1 MSCNIFLMRRKVK
14 LHLCGNFSTFLRHT
28 PMTFLNPF
36 MLFGLLAA
44 AIPILLHLLNLRRLK
59 TVEFSSLRFL
69 RELQRTRM
77 RRIRLRQWIL
87 LLLRTLLILCLVLAF
102 SRPAL
107 QGSLASLGGSSARS
121 AIVLLIDDSPSMGL
135 RNGGGILFDQAK
147 ATARRIIA
155 LARPGDELHVL
166 PLSSTASDDP
176 GPTAV
181 SPQEA
186 LRIVEMMQL
195 SNRFTPNAGA
205 LRRAIRQ
212 TRASS
217 AVNTEFYLLS
227 DLQGTTFAPDPGA
240 QKEPPVD
247 AAHVRLF
254 IIPFQPDHREN
265 AAVIAAT
272 VESRILSQNRPVSV
286 RAIIQNFGDRPLQ
299 NAVASLYIEGTRVAQ
314 QSVTVAPGGRTAVE
328 LTGVPKH
335 RGMLGCTVRLDDD
348 VLEIDNR
355 WHFAL
360 AIPETIAVLVAGDTP
375 ASTRFATL
383 ALSLAGDSSVAGLF
397 RIRQTAA
404 ERLLSADIEG
414 TDVLLVSAGG
424 QLQHGAGERI
434 AAAVRLG
441 MGLMLFPGPGT
452 DAATLSRSLL
462 QPLGIPAITIPA
474 PRPDQA
480 APSGFLRFGTVDMS
494 HPVFSGMFEHSATTA
509 PAPPVES
516 PHITAAATLTPGPA
530 GTTVIGMTDGRPFLV
545 EYRAGTGRIMIC
557 AVDAGTAW
565 SDLPVRGIFPPL
577 LHRSMVYLSTTSATD
592 TGARIGDRLTL
603 SLPRASGV
611 ARREFV
617 VIAPDGTEE
626 RVIPQVRAGALVFTP
641 SPAEMPGLY
650 VVRDARAARSG
661 TSSATLQA
669 AAVNPR
675 TEESD
680 LAPATAAMTTSCAA
694 SCGINDDRCTT
705 VYDTGALERTVG
717 EARYGVELWQAFLL
731 IALACAAFEMVIAR
745 TTRATA
751 EERPQDA

>member
-1 MSCNIFLMRRKVK
+1 
-14 LHLCGNFSTFLRHT
+14 
-28 PMTFLNPF
+28 MTFLNPF
-36 MLFGLLAA
+36 MLFGLAAA
-44 AIPILLHLLNLRRLK
+44 AIPILLHLLNLRKLK

-87 LLLRTLLILCLVLAF
+87 LLLRTVLILALVLAF

-135 RNGGGILFDQAK
+135 RNSGGILFDQAK
-147 ATARRIIA
+147 SAARRIIA

-181 SPQEA
+181 SPGEA
-186 LRIVEMMQL
+186 LRIVETMQL
-195 SNRFTPNAGA
+195 ANRFTPNTQAI
-205 LRRAIRQ
+205 RRAIRQ

-227 DLQGTTFAPDPGA
+227 DLQGTTFASDPGREH
-240 QKEPPVD
+240 EPQAD
-247 AAHVRLF
+247 AAHARLF
-254 IIPFQPDHREN
+254 ITPFTPDRREN
-265 AAVIAAT
+265 AAVIEAS

-286 RAIIQNFGDRPLQ
+286 RAIIQNFGEQPLP

-314 QSVTVAPGGRTAVE
+314 QSVAVAARSRTAVE
-328 LTGVPKH
+328 LTGVPKR
-335 RGMLGCTVRLDDD
+335 RGILGCSVRIEDD

-360 AIPETIAVLVAGDTP
+360 AIPETLGVLVAGDTP
-375 ASTRFATL
+375 ASTRFASL

-397 RIRQTAA
+397 RIRQIA
-404 ERLLSADIEG
+404 EDRLMSADIEG
-414 TDVLLVSAGG
+414 TDVLLLGAGAPLP
-424 QLQHGAGERI
+424 QGAGERI

-441 MGLMLFPGPGT
+441 MGLMIFPGPGT
-452 DAATLSRSLL
+452 DAAVLSRTLL

-474 PRPDQA
+474 PRADQS
-480 APSGFLRFGTVDMS
+480 APSGFVRFGTVDMS
-494 HPVFSGMFEHSATTA
+494 HPVFRGMFEQPSTATS
-509 PAPPVES
+509 APPVES
-516 PHITAAATLTPGPA
+516 PHITAAATLTPGPT
-530 GTTVIGMTDGRPFLV
+530 GSTVIGMTDGRPFLV
-545 EYRAGTGRIMIC
+545 DYRAGSGRIMVC

-577 LHRSMVYLSTTSATD
+577 LHRAMVYLSTTTTTD
-592 TGARIGDRLTL
+592 SGARVGDRLTL
-603 SLPRASGV
+603 SLPRASGI
-611 ARREFV
+611 ARREFAI
-617 VIAPDGTEE
+617 IAPDGTEE
-626 RVIPQVRAGALVFTP
+626 RVTPQVRAGALVFTT
-641 SPAEMPGLY
+641 SPVETPGLY
-650 VVRDARAARSG
+650 VLRDAQAPRPG
-661 TSSATLQA
+661 TVPTTFQA

-680 LAPATAAMTTSCAA
+680 LTPATAAMITSCAA
-694 SCGINDDRCTT
+694 SCGIGEDRYTIIQS
-705 VYDTGALERTVG
+705 VDALERTVG

-731 IALACAAFEMVIAR
+731 IALACAALEMVIAR
-745 TTRATA
+745 TTRPPA